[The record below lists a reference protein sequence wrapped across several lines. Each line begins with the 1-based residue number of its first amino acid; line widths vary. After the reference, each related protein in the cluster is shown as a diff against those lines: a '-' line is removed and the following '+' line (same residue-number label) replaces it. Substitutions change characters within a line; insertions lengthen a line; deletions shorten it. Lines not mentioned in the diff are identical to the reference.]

1 MRGDRALQQHWKHM
15 VWYAWTSASAVIAA
29 SGALAHLLGLDG
41 APALWG
47 L

>member
-1 MRGDRALQQHWKHM
+1 MPDERALQLHWKDM

-29 SGALAHLLGLDG
+29 SGGIAYLLGLDG
-41 APALWG
+41 ALPVWG